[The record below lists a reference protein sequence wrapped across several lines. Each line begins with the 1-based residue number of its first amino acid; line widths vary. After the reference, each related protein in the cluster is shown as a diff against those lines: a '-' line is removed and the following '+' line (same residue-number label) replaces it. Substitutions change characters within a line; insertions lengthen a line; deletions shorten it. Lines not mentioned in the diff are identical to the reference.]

1 MARKMRL
8 VQQAISELPGES
20 REVVP
25 LFAAGC
31 EYREITGMLGITDSA
46 VRGLVGPAGKWP
58 S

>member
-8 VQQAISELPGES
+8 VRQAISELPGES

-31 EYREITGMLGITDSA
+31 EYHEITGMLGITDSA
-46 VRGLVGPAGKWP
+46 VRSLVGPAGKWP